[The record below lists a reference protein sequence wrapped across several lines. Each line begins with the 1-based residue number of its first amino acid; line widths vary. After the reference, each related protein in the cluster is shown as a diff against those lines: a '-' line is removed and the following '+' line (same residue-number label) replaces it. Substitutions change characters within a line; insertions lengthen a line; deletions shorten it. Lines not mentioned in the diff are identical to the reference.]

1 MCCSDLTNELRGIS
15 WFFPREELLQR
26 RCHSCLCLSDI
37 FYFLKE
43 VRTEFEIPHG
53 QGRLGQNLNNDQND
67 CH

>member
-1 MCCSDLTNELRGIS
+1 MN
-15 WFFPREELLQR
+15 FVAFPGFSHVKGFYSGGVTPAFVYLAF
-26 RCHSCLCLSDI
+26 

-43 VRTEFEIPHG
+43 VRTEFEIPQG